1 VPLLVTVG
9 VLAAGLGLELT
20 GGPGRVV
27 NPFLPVIAGTALLY
41 GVLGHLVAGRHAGH
55 PIARL
60 LQLAGL
66 LGVTVVLAGGH
77 ANAALFGPLPG
88 SGAAVTLWISRWL
101 WIPTTAAASL
111 GLLLLFP
118 DGRLPSPRWRP
129 AALVAALGG
138 PCCSRRRRVRRA
150 GGVGGLATRA
160 DSPRRGGGTRPR
172 RGCGLNRCAVG
183 APTAERSVR

>member
-77 ANAALFGPLPG
+77 ADAALFGPLPG

-118 DGRLPSPRWRP
+118 TGGCPPRAGARPTSWPRSAAP
-129 AALVAALGG
+129 AAHAAVAFVGLGEWEA
-138 PCCSRRRRVRRA
+138 SRRARTPRA
-150 GGVGGLATRA
+150 GA
-160 DSPRRGGGTRPR
+160 
-172 RGCGLNRCAVG
+172 
-183 APTAERSVR
+183 AERDRVEVAG